1 MINSTKEWHWQ
12 DRIHQTID
20 ESLEEQLKGWGF
32 DVGALRESEG
42 VSPLSTKSPR
52 ANIKR
57 LIKEISSRL

>member
-1 MINSTKEWHWQ
+1 MINSTSEWHWQ
-12 DRIHQTID
+12 DRIHQTIV

-52 ANIKR
+52 ANSTK
-57 LIKEISSRL
+57 

>member
-1 MINSTKEWHWQ
+1 MINSTSEWHWMPTNE
-12 DRIHQTID
+12 H
-20 ESLEEQLKGWGF
+20 EEIELQLKGWEF
-32 DVGALRESEG
+32 DMKALRESEG